1 MKKNEAGFSVIE
13 LILILIIVALLGG
26 VGWYTYKARNSANKG
41 QQDNSSGQNAGEKK
55 SNKTDTSKLI
65 ADPTEKWIAYSSAE
79 GQYNFKY
86 PPTWVIASNLDW
98 CNPGLVLLGA
108 NASSVGK
115 CATESFGQVG
125 VASNEGDTSAD
136 NGLGN
141 GFINVVKRA
150 VTVNNVVG
158 SRQSGA
164 ASGQQG
170 GEAIAG
176 LADGTK
182 VVKYIFFTNGRTY
195 TATYTQNATYPDALS
210 DFDLLVTKTLKFTP

>member
-13 LILILIIVALLGG
+13 AILILIIAALLGG
-26 VGWYTYKARNSANKG
+26 VGWYTYQARNSANKG
-41 QQDNSSGQNAGEKK
+41 QQDSSSEQSAGEKK
-55 SNKTDTSKLI
+55 SNKSDTSKLI
-65 ADPTEKWIAYSSAE
+65 ADPTEKWIAYSSTK

-86 PPTWVIASNLDW
+86 PSTWVIASNLDL
-98 CNPGLVLLGA
+98 CNEGLVLLGA
-108 NASSVGK
+108 NANSVGK

-125 VASNEGDTSAD
+125 VSSNEGDTRAD
-136 NGLGN
+136 YELANGY
-141 GFINVVKRA
+141 INIVKQA

-170 GEAIAG
+170 GEGIGG

-195 TATYTQNATYPDALS
+195 TATYIQNATYPDALS